1 MYRLGSVF
9 KSPGIFALV
18 ILVVAF
24 WGQGCGTGSIK
35 DSGYTADNE
44 PQGDTDPDGARLLSP
59 GNTQQGFIE
68 YVGDSDW
75 YRLEIPLNVDTVR
88 FELSNQALQ
97 SAVDLSLT
105 VYGDDGVTILGGR
118 FDSNGSDGLTQ
129 VTLELTVT
137 DLPHCYVVIRDHL
150 GNDSD
155 PVNPYF
161 LRTNLSSGPGDGNN
175 SPEFATPV
183 ECGGVAQDAIQA
195 LADVDWFRVEM
206 APGADILA
214 YSLAMLPGSPDLTLT
229 LYESSGTTA
238 IVSMSDPDGQNGP
251 TVLGR
256 NVRLVQSGYY
266 YFSVRDSLDDDADAS
281 LLYDLSVQCVP
292 DPDPNEPNGNFD
304 TPAQNGSN
312 ATALLLDSTATGY
325 ISYQG
330 DEDWYRVSMPHDGL
344 LNLSIQTSES
354 GMPIDLLCTLLESDG
369 QSVEGEFVVE
379 AGIDPT
385 DFSLRVALSA
395 GTHFL
400 RFRDEGDD
408 GADLVNS
415 YSVRA
420 SFEPDPDPNEPNGNF
435 DTEQQNRNNA
445 TQLVLGTPAIGYIGS
460 NADQDWFQ
468 VFVATPG
475 VYHFSLTNDDAS
487 EVDLSL
493 SLYRPD
499 LNGLNMILTRSEEDR
514 DGQDGPTDIQA
525 QMFLFDTD
533 TYYIVVQDQ
542 YNNDTDLDVPYQIEV
557 NSVPLPPGSNEPAE
571 DSSEYTPIVSGQL
584 VQGYVEFEGDR
595 DWYGIDI
602 QGETNIL
609 VEMWNDTPSPVE
621 FIWFMYEPNSTRVFA
636 SAGDSTESDDNV
648 IHIVTGD
655 DEDFWVGEEN
665 SGLYMFKLSDFNR
678 NDWDTAVP
686 YNFRVV
692 LTPRAP

>member
-1 MYRLGSVF
+1 MWTSR
-9 KSPGIFALV
+9 SP
-18 ILVVAF
+18 
-24 WGQGCGTGSIK
+24 CTS
-35 DSGYTADNE
+35 
-44 PQGDTDPDGARLLSP
+44 
-59 GNTQQGFIE
+59 
-68 YVGDSDW
+68 
-75 YRLEIPLNVDTVR
+75 
-88 FELSNQALQ
+88 
-97 SAVDLSLT
+97 
-105 VYGDDGVTILGGR
+105 DDGVTILGGR

-137 DLPHCYVVIRDHL
+137 DLPHCYAVIRDHL

-175 SPEFATPV
+175 SPESATPV

-214 YSLAMLPGSPDLTLT
+214 YSLAMLPGSPDLILT

-251 TVLGR
+251 TILGR

-304 TPAQNGSN
+304 TPAQNRSN
-312 ATALLLDSTATGY
+312 ATSLPLDTPATGY

-344 LNLSIQTSES
+344 LNLSIQTSAG
-354 GMPIDLLCTLLESDG
+354 GMPIDLLCTLLGSDG

-385 DFSLRVALSA
+385 DFSLRVALPA

-408 GADLVNS
+408 GADLANS

-420 SFEPDPDPNEPNGNF
+420 SFRAGPGPERAERELRHGAAEPEPRDPARARDAGDRIHRVERRPGLVPGLCRDPGGLSFLLDQRRGLRGGPVDESLQAGSERPEHDPDPERG
-435 DTEQQNRNNA
+435 
-445 TQLVLGTPAIGYIGS
+445 
-460 NADQDWFQ
+460 
-468 VFVATPG
+468 
-475 VYHFSLTNDDAS
+475 
-487 EVDLSL
+487 
-493 SLYRPD
+493 
-499 LNGLNMILTRSEEDR
+499 
-514 DGQDGPTDIQA
+514 GP
-525 QMFLFDTD
+525 
-533 TYYIVVQDQ
+533 
-542 YNNDTDLDVPYQIEV
+542 
-557 NSVPLPPGSNEPAE
+557 
-571 DSSEYTPIVSGQL
+571 
-584 VQGYVEFEGDR
+584 
-595 DWYGIDI
+595 
-602 QGETNIL
+602 
-609 VEMWNDTPSPVE
+609 
-621 FIWFMYEPNSTRVFA
+621 
-636 SAGDSTESDDNV
+636 
-648 IHIVTGD
+648 
-655 DEDFWVGEEN
+655 
-665 SGLYMFKLSDFNR
+665 
-678 NDWDTAVP
+678 
-686 YNFRVV
+686 
-692 LTPRAP
+692 

>member
-44 PQGDTDPDGARLLSP
+44 PQGDTDADGARLLSP

-304 TPAQNGSN
+304 TPAQNRSN
-312 ATALLLDSTATGY
+312 ATSLSLDTTATGY

-330 DEDWYRVSMPHDGL
+330 DEDWYRVNMPHDGL
-344 LNLSIQTSES
+344 LNLSIQTSAG
-354 GMPIDLLCTLLESDG
+354 GMPIDLVCTMLGSDG
-369 QSVEGEFVVE
+369 QSVEGEFDVE

-385 DFSLRVALSA
+385 DF
-395 GTHFL
+395 
-400 RFRDEGDD
+400 
-408 GADLVNS
+408 
-415 YSVRA
+415 
-420 SFEPDPDPNEPNGNF
+420 
-435 DTEQQNRNNA
+435 
-445 TQLVLGTPAIGYIGS
+445 
-460 NADQDWFQ
+460 
-468 VFVATPG
+468 
-475 VYHFSLTNDDAS
+475 
-487 EVDLSL
+487 
-493 SLYRPD
+493 
-499 LNGLNMILTRSEEDR
+499 
-514 DGQDGPTDIQA
+514 
-525 QMFLFDTD
+525 
-533 TYYIVVQDQ
+533 
-542 YNNDTDLDVPYQIEV
+542 
-557 NSVPLPPGSNEPAE
+557 
-571 DSSEYTPIVSGQL
+571 
-584 VQGYVEFEGDR
+584 
-595 DWYGIDI
+595 
-602 QGETNIL
+602 
-609 VEMWNDTPSPVE
+609 
-621 FIWFMYEPNSTRVFA
+621 
-636 SAGDSTESDDNV
+636 
-648 IHIVTGD
+648 
-655 DEDFWVGEEN
+655 
-665 SGLYMFKLSDFNR
+665 
-678 NDWDTAVP
+678 
-686 YNFRVV
+686 
-692 LTPRAP
+692 